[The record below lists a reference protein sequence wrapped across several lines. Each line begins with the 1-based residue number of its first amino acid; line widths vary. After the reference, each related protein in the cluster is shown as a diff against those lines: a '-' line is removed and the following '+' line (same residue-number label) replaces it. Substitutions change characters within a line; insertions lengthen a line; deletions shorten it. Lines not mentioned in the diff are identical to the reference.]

1 MERRLIFISVLFLCT
16 YFTQAQED
24 TTSLQR
30 GTIYPGYIIQREG
43 DTVHG
48 YLLNTNL
55 WYNQVMVFYYT
66 DSSDR
71 ENRIKYKAKDIKGYM
86 VGNRM
91 YDSYKHPANYSTHAF
106 NFFLRKITGPVNY
119 YLWYYDPDKG
129 NLIEPVLTLE
139 GLASALLFSEDE
151 LWTQEVV
158 KKGEDD
164 PVDLNII
171 GFAKTMSG
179 IIKDDPELARKVK
192 DKESGYKSIDAA
204 KIVQE
209 YNDRRMNPE

>member
-1 MERRLIFISVLFLCT
+1 MITLIFISAFLLSGI
-16 YFTQAQED
+16 FSFAQED

-30 GTIYPGYIIQREG
+30 GTIYPGYIIQLKG

-48 YLLNTNL
+48 YLLNSNL
-55 WYNQVMVFYYT
+55 WYNQVMVFYYA

-71 ENRIKYKAKDIKGYM
+71 EHRIKYKAKEIKGYK
-86 VGNRM
+86 VGDRI
-91 YDSYKHPANYSTHAF
+91 YDSFKHPGTYSIHAY
-106 NFFLRKITGPVNY
+106 NFFQRKITGPVNY
-119 YLWYYDPDKG
+119 YIWYYDPDKG
-129 NLIEPVLTLE
+129 NLTEPEITLG
-139 GLASALLFSEDE
+139 GLASAFLFDE
-151 LWTQEVV
+151 SALWTQEVV
-158 KKGEDD
+158 QKGNDD

-192 DKESGYKSIDAA
+192 DKEPGYKSIDGE

-209 YNDRRMNPE
+209 YNSRRMPN

>member
-1 MERRLIFISVLFLCT
+1 MMIRLIFISAFLLSGI
-16 YFTQAQED
+16 FSFAQED

-30 GTIYPGYIIQREG
+30 GTIYPGYIIQLKG

-48 YLLNTNL
+48 YLLNSNL
-55 WYNQVMVFYYT
+55 WYNQVTVFYYA

-71 ENRIKYKAKDIKGYM
+71 EHRIKYKAKEIKGYK
-86 VGNRM
+86 VGDRI
-91 YDSYKHPANYSTHAF
+91 YDSFKHPGTYSTHAY
-106 NFFLRKITGPVNY
+106 NFFQRKITGPVNY
-119 YLWYYDPDKG
+119 YIWYYDPDKG
-129 NLIEPVLTLE
+129 NLTEPEITLG
-139 GLASALLFSEDE
+139 GLASAFLFDE
-151 LWTQEVV
+151 SALWTQEVV
-158 KKGEDD
+158 QKGNDD

-192 DKESGYKSIDAA
+192 DKETGYKSIDGA

-209 YNDRRMNPE
+209 YNSRRMPN